1 MVYFRFT
8 QVSSIS
14 QPMCLSAF
22 ETEHTTLK
30 ENWTL
35 CWYKHSYL
43 GSEQSEHL
51 VMFTKYSSVWEWNK
65 KSF

>member
-35 CWYKHSYL
+35 C
-43 GSEQSEHL
+43 
-51 VMFTKYSSVWEWNK
+51 
-65 KSF
+65 

>member
-22 ETEHTTLK
+22 ETEHTKLK

-35 CWYKHSYL
+35 CWYKHS
-43 GSEQSEHL
+43 
-51 VMFTKYSSVWEWNK
+51 
-65 KSF
+65 